1 MGSALIKGAVQ
12 ASIIQPE
19 NLHLFDI
26 HRESAQSLA
35 SELNAQIS
43 PSLKEIATV
52 ADTLL
57 LCTKPNNIPEALKA
71 MERPQ
76 NSSAKLIISIAAG
89 VTLETLQQHAIPTD
103 RIVRAMP
110 NTPALLGK
118 GAIGYFGNQ
127 NVTSDDKNQLKAL
140 FNAVGISCEV
150 NNEDLIDA
158 VTALSGSGPAYFYTI
173 IESLANG
180 AIDLGLDQE
189 TALQLSIQTAIGAAE
204 MLKQTGESPEEL
216 RRQVSSPGGT
226 TLAGLAKLTEKDLQ
240 STLKAGVQAAYDRAK
255 ELGRVG

>member
-1 MGSALIKGAVQ
+1 MTIGLIGCGKMGSALIKGAVQ

-76 NSSAKLIISIAAG
+76 NSG